1 MLELKKYINKIE
13 SFSKNELRL
22 SNLVHVALAF
32 DDNYAM
38 PAGVTI
44 TSVIKNNDSLH
55 FCFHLLV
62 DNVSSDNI
70 AKLKELVQHNVI
82 IKIYYLNDNFDINP
96 DTLVLGYLSA
106 VSCVRF
112 ILPALLHS
120 QTKKFLYLDSDI
132 LCLKSISELYNT
144 DISNYVAGVIP
155 DDKPMQNEI
164 KALYNIDAKKYFNSG
179 VLLINTDE
187 WMKNNLTNKCI
198 NKVNDGNVYRFADQ
212 DVLNILLENKTILL
226 PIKYNTKIHITIPCN
241 EEKEIAPYTVLL
253 HYVTGYKPWY
263 QTFNSQ
269 LFKKYYQLSPWKN
282 VERPLALKKSW
293 LRNYAKYCFKQ
304 KKFISAMQFY
314 YFYLLR
320 KIN

>member
-1 MLELKKYINKIE
+1 MFELKKYINNIE
-13 SFSKNELRL
+13 FFSKNELES
-22 SNLVHVALAF
+22 SNLVHIALAF
-32 DDNYAM
+32 DDKYAM

-44 TSVIKNNDSLH
+44 TSVIENNDSSH

-62 DNVSSDNI
+62 DNVSIANI
-70 AKLKELVQHNVI
+70 AKLKELVRYNVS
-82 IKIYYLNDNFDINP
+82 IKIYYLNANFDINP

-120 QTKKFLYLDSDI
+120 QVKKFLYLDSDI

-164 KALYNIDAKKYFNSG
+164 KTLYSIDAEKYFNSG
-179 VLLINTDE
+179 VLLINTE
-187 WMKNNLTNKCI
+187 KWMENDLTNKCI
-198 NKVNDGNVYRFADQ
+198 KKVNDGNIYRFADQ

-226 PIKYNTKIHITIPCN
+226 PIKYNTKIHITIPCS
-241 EEKEIAPYTVLL
+241 EEKNIAKYTVLL

-263 QTFNSQ
+263 QTFDSQ

-282 VERPLALKKSW
+282 LERPLALKKSW
-293 LRNYAKYCFKQ
+293 LRNYAKYCFKE
-304 KKFISAMQFY
+304 KHYMSAIKFY
-314 YFYLLR
+314 YLYLLR
-320 KIN
+320 KVN

>member
-1 MLELKKYINKIE
+1 
-13 SFSKNELRL
+13 
-22 SNLVHVALAF
+22 
-32 DDNYAM
+32 M

-44 TSVIKNNDSLH
+44 TSVIENNDSSH

-62 DNVSSDNI
+62 DNVSIANI
-70 AKLKELVQHNVI
+70 AKLKELVQYNVS
-82 IKIYYLNDNFDINP
+82 IKIYYLNANFDINP

-120 QTKKFLYLDSDI
+120 QVKKFLYLDSDI

-164 KALYNIDAKKYFNSG
+164 KTLYSIDAEKYFNSG
-179 VLLINTDE
+179 VLLINTQK
-187 WMKNNLTNKCI
+187 WMENDLTNKCI
-198 NKVNDGNVYRFADQ
+198 KKVNDGNIYRFADQ

-226 PIKYNTKIHITIPCN
+226 PIKYNTKIQISISCK
-241 EEKEIAPYTVLL
+241 EEQLIAPYTVLL

-263 QTFNSQ
+263 QTFDSK
-269 LFKKYYQLSPWKN
+269 LFGKFYDISPWKDTK
-282 VERPLALKKSW
+282 RPKALKKSW
-293 LRNYAKYCFKQ
+293 LRHYAKYCLKRGRVFTAGK
-304 KKFISAMQFY
+304 FY
-314 YFYLLR
+314 YFYLFNKLV
-320 KIN
+320 